1 MKFSSYALCSA
12 AALATSHVAS
22 AQNMGFGGQ
31 IMNQEDFNKFD
42 AMSEL
47 ERLVA
52 LTKNQWPECLHG
64 DANECENLIKAELD
78 SMDLS
83 FPVQTVIIYTR
94 NKNSPTA
101 HAWVVPIDDNGMC
114 IGKHKD
120 GRIFYEYEWCVDEE
134 EPLTDAAAIKESKK
148 LIKPSKW
155 AKIACERKKDL
166 ECDYDEPNEPGT
178 GGNSNGNS
186 GDGTGTETDTAP
198 SDDGSG
204 GGDNGDDSDTET
216 DTAPSDDGSGGGDSG
231 DDSDSNADSVTTV
244 TEVSEPSDDGSG
256 GGNNNNNNGINGDGN
271 PNSSNGINNGNGGSG
286 ENNGSQGT
294 GNSNSNAGGNNGG
307 GNSGGGNNNNNNG
320 INGDGNPNSSI
331 EINNGNGGSGENNGS
346 QGTGNSNSNAGG
358 NNGNGDGNSNKDKR
372 RLLSQI
378 EYVSGLKEWR
388 QNILDD
394 VGVGGDFEPVCSTYD
409 GIQKILEVRANGPI
423 VNKGCQRLPAINCL
437 GLSGIDTCKMIKEMV
452 PYPNKK
458 GKNMECFLQYLPNS
472 PKRGEIQRD
481 LAGAGHNTKD
491 KVVIYAVYET
501 NRVIATPQMNG
512 PNSEIGSV

>member
-52 LTKNQWPECLHG
+52 LTKNQWPECIHG

-186 GDGTGTETDTAP
+186 GDGTDTETDTAP

-204 GGDNGDDSDTET
+204 GGDNGDDSDNDT
-216 DTAPSDDGSGGGDSG
+216 DT
-231 DDSDSNADSVTTV
+231 VTTV
-244 TEVSEPSDDGSG
+244 TEVSEPSDDG
-256 GGNNNNNNGINGDGN
+256 
-271 PNSSNGINNGNGGSG
+271 
-286 ENNGSQGT
+286 
-294 GNSNSNAGGNNGG
+294 
-307 GNSGGGNNNNNNG
+307 SGGGNNNNNNG

-358 NNGNGDGNSNKDKR
+358 NNGNGKGNSNKDKR

-437 GLSGIDTCKMIKEMV
+437 GEL
-452 PYPNKK
+452 
-458 GKNMECFLQYLPNS
+458 
-472 PKRGEIQRD
+472 
-481 LAGAGHNTKD
+481 
-491 KVVIYAVYET
+491 
-501 NRVIATPQMNG
+501 
-512 PNSEIGSV
+512 

>member
-186 GDGTGTETDTAP
+186 GDGTDTETDTAP

-204 GGDNGDDSDTET
+204 GGDNGDDSDNGT
-216 DTAPSDDGSGGGDSG
+216 DT
-231 DDSDSNADSVTTV
+231 VTTV
-244 TEVSEPSDDGSG
+244 TEVSEPSDDG
-256 GGNNNNNNGINGDGN
+256 
-271 PNSSNGINNGNGGSG
+271 
-286 ENNGSQGT
+286 
-294 GNSNSNAGGNNGG
+294 
-307 GNSGGGNNNNNNG
+307 SGGGNNNNNNG

-358 NNGNGDGNSNKDKR
+358 NNGNGKGNSNKDKR

-491 KVVIYAVYET
+491 KVIIYAVYET

>member
-52 LTKNQWPECLHG
+52 LTKNQWPECIHG

-186 GDGTGTETDTAP
+186 GDGTDTETDTAP

-204 GGDNGDDSDTET
+204 GGDNGDDSDNDT
-216 DTAPSDDGSGGGDSG
+216 DT
-231 DDSDSNADSVTTV
+231 VTTV

-271 PNSSNGINNGNGGSG
+271 PNSSIEINNGNGGSG

-358 NNGNGDGNSNKDKR
+358 NNGNGKGNSNKDKR

-437 GLSGIDTCKMIKEMV
+437 GEL
-452 PYPNKK
+452 
-458 GKNMECFLQYLPNS
+458 
-472 PKRGEIQRD
+472 
-481 LAGAGHNTKD
+481 
-491 KVVIYAVYET
+491 
-501 NRVIATPQMNG
+501 
-512 PNSEIGSV
+512 